1 MTSFFTIFRCSLRP
15 SVFSGSGGLGCLT
28 DKVRYD
34 FPLIPGRE
42 TTKIYSNVVSFTA
55 NIFF

>member
-1 MTSFFTIFRCSLRP
+1 MFPRARVS
-15 SVFSGSGGLGCLT
+15 SGGLGCLT

-42 TTKIYSNVVSFTA
+42 INKIYSNVVSLTA
-55 NIFF
+55 NMFF

>member
-1 MTSFFTIFRCSLRP
+1 MFPQARVS
-15 SVFSGSGGLGCLT
+15 SGVLGCLT